1 MCTTPATDGCGWR
14 HRGFGAGVPI
24 LTSAPAVLWALAG
37 TLACIGLATVG
48 ADTAADTAAGSV
60 VGFAAEQV
68 GALAIA
74 VQAATTLDSAAAGP
88 AIGAASLVA
97 IAAVVAAITPDF
109 AAAVAAAITPD
120 FAAVVAVS
128 TAGVVGTAE
137 VMAVGTEGATAGDIA
152 DHDRQALVG
161 ICSTSSMLPIRRA

>member
-1 MCTTPATDGCGWR
+1 M
-14 HRGFGAGVPI
+14 
-24 LTSAPAVLWALAG
+24 
-37 TLACIGLATVG
+37 
-48 ADTAADTAAGSV
+48 

>member
-1 MCTTPATDGCGWR
+1 MPT
-14 HRGFGAGVPI
+14 

-37 TLACIGLATVG
+37 TLACIGLAPVG
-48 ADTAADTAAGSV
+48 ADTAVDTAAGSV

-74 VQAATTLDSAAAGP
+74 VQAATTLDSAAAARP
-88 AIGAASLVA
+88 AIEAASVVA

-120 FAAVVAVS
+120 FAAVVVAVS

-137 VMAVGTEGATAGDIA
+137 VTAGAIA
-152 DHDRQALVG
+152 DHDRQAVVG
-161 ICSTSSMLPIRRA
+161 TCSTSSMLPIRRA

>member
-1 MCTTPATDGCGWR
+1 
-14 HRGFGAGVPI
+14 
-24 LTSAPAVLWALAG
+24 
-37 TLACIGLATVG
+37 
-48 ADTAADTAAGSV
+48 V

-88 AIGAASLVA
+88 AIGAASVVA

-120 FAAVVAVS
+120 FAAVVVAVS

-137 VMAVGTEGATAGDIA
+137 VTAGAIA
-152 DHDRQALVG
+152 DHDRQAVVG
-161 ICSTSSMLPIRRA
+161 TCSTSSMLPIRRA